1 MEAAVTLSSLF
12 FSEYRAATYVLALAV
27 GWLVAYLL
35 TPVVRRSAIKL
46 GFVDKPGGRKTQK
59 QAISLGG
66 GVAVFGGAIVS
77 VAVAFLFADAAL
89 TVSFFEGDGRF
100 LVGLALASTATL
112 VLGLFDDATNMRGRY
127 KLLGQLVIAGVL
139 VYLGLRVETLGL
151 FGGDLSLGWMAIP
164 FSVFW
169 LVGSTNAINLL
180 DGIDG
185 LASSIGMVLCLTLAA
200 INAYFGQFPE
210 AVVMLAVAGAL
221 LGFLRYNFA
230 PASIYLGDAG
240 SMVIGLVIGAVALH
254 TQQKAP
260 LAVALIIPLAVW
272 AVPILDSGAAIVR
285 RRLTGRSIFDPDR
298 GHLHHSLLTRGWS
311 VRQASIFITLIC
323 AITCLSA
330 ALGVFWRNEWV
341 VLGTVAF
348 VVVFL
353 IGSKTFGHV
362 EFELLRNRMRQHG
375 LSIKVA
381 RKPAGTPH
389 HGTVRL
395 QGSHE
400 WEVLWDSLVESAD
413 DYGLT
418 KLQLTIHMP
427 AVHEAFYAN
436 WRAPKAAVK
445 PHADSVW
452 RVAHP
457 LMVDGESVG
466 KLEVS
471 GVADDPARSTP
482 TQVTQVLD
490 FLEPIEENIRRVKEA
505 LTAGERPAAVPAA
518 KPTPDGLTPN
528 PSPGN
533 GAPGVGAADLL
544 AAGQ

>member
-1 MEAAVTLSSLF
+1 MTLSLLF
-12 FSEYRAATYVLALAV
+12 FSEYRAATYLLALVV

-46 GFVDKPGGRKTQK
+46 GFVDKPGGRKVQK

-66 GVAVFGGAIVS
+66 GVAVFGGAIVA

-89 TVSFFEGDGRF
+89 SVSFFEGDDRF
-100 LVGLALASTATL
+100 LLGLGLASAATL
-112 VLGLFDDATNMRGRY
+112 ILGIYDDATNMRGRY
-127 KLLGQLVIAGVL
+127 KLLGQLAISGLL
-139 VYLGLRVETLGL
+139 VYLGLKTDTLGL
-151 FGGDLSLGWMAIP
+151 LGRDFSLGWMAVP
-164 FSVFW
+164 FSLFW
-169 LVGSTNAINLL
+169 LLGSTNAINLL

-240 SMVIGLVIGAVALH
+240 SMVIGLVIGATALH

-260 LAVALIIPLAVW
+260 LAIAMIVPLAVW

-311 VRQASIFITLIC
+311 VSQASIFITLIC
-323 AITCLSA
+323 GVTCMSA
-330 ALGVFWRNEWV
+330 VLGVIWRNEWV
-341 VLGTVAF
+341 VLATVAF
-348 VVVFL
+348 VMIFL

-375 LSIKVA
+375 LSLKGSKQPTEKA
-381 RKPAGTPH
+381 H

-400 WEVLWDSLVESAD
+400 WEVLWDSLVESAE

-418 KLQLTIHMP
+418 KLQLTIHIP

-436 WRAPKAAVK
+436 WRAPKMTVK
-445 PHADSVW
+445 RHADSIW

-471 GVADDPARSTP
+471 GVADDADRSTL

-490 FLEPIEENIRRVKEA
+490 FLEPIEENVRRVKEA
-505 LTAGERPAAVPAA
+505 LSAGERPAAQPAA
-518 KPTPDGLTPN
+518 APTSDSG
-528 PSPGN
+528 
-533 GAPGVGAADLL
+533 PGVGAPNLVTS
-544 AAGQ
+544 GP